1 MLVTLDKRTEETV
14 RLYFEKSRQPFI
26 RAVLP
31 QKARSVEETLDDYR
45 KTLLPTATSYGRII
59 RADGVYVGDVWCYC
73 IDKQETP
80 NAMLSYCV
88 FDPACWRKGIATQAV
103 GLFLAEM
110 RQRYGIQ
117 TVGAFTFADNSASRR
132 VLEKSGFSLLES
144 FVEDGRASHYYQRS
158 L

>member
-14 RLYFEKSRQPFI
+14 RLYFEKTRQPFI

-31 QKARSVEETLDDYR
+31 QKARSVEEALDDYR

>member
-1 MLVTLDKRTEETV
+1 MLVPLDKRTEETV

>member
-14 RLYFEKSRQPFI
+14 RLYFEKSQQPFI

-31 QKARSVEETLDDYR
+31 QKARSVEEALDDYR

-59 RADGVYVGDVWCYC
+59 QADGVYVGDVWCYC

-80 NAMLSYCV
+80 SAMLSYCV
-88 FDPACWRKGIATQAV
+88 FDPACWKKGIATQAV
-103 GLFLAEM
+103 GLFLVEM
-110 RQRYGIQ
+110 RQRCGIQ
-117 TVGAFTFADNSASRR
+117 TVGAFTFADNSASCR
-132 VLEKSGFSLLES
+132 VLEKNGFLLLES
-144 FVEDGRASHYYQRS
+144 IVEDGRASHYYQRS